1 MAVASVLSTS
11 IVGAKADVMPTA
23 WTLASRLAALRVRKR
38 AMLAAVRLKACASRT
53 PTISSWMS
61 AVTSPTVSR
70 VARKAR
76 RARLAISVVDSG
88 RQQDHRPGEPHGIVA
103 HDVAVDRPADEPRA
117 GGLHP
122 RPEDDEQEDEA
133 DLPAKR
139 AEFAHQAACGGTPP
153 AGALLRCP
161 GHRRDRSTH

>member
-11 IVGAKADVMPTA
+11 IVGANADVMPTA
-23 WTLASRLAALRVRKR
+23 WTLASRLARLRARKR

-76 RARLAISVVDSG
+76 RARV
-88 RQQDHRPGEPHGIVA
+88 E
-103 HDVAVDRPADEPRA
+103 
-117 GGLHP
+117 
-122 RPEDDEQEDEA
+122 
-133 DLPAKR
+133 K
-139 AEFAHQAACGGTPP
+139 
-153 AGALLRCP
+153 
-161 GHRRDRSTH
+161 